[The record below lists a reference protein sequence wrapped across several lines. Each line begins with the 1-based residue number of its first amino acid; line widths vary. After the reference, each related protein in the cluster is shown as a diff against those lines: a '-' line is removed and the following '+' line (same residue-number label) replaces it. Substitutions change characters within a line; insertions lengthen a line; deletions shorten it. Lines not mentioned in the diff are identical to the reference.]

1 MISESL
7 LNAVL
12 HLFAMQV
19 SRLSGAEREEASRRV
34 RAYLNNHVGLSNAET
49 HMGLFDELAEIH
61 HAEGEEAL
69 LAQAV
74 QIAERLKSLLH
85 GFERHAAAL
94 RFVEVAQN
102 SSEQSLPR
110 KIARILAAELGL
122 ATASIEILFD
132 FLRNPE
138 GCVRSCSDCH
148 LFEARGT
155 PFRSRFAVLK
165 LASESLLLVSPVA
178 GDAIRVEGRPV
189 GPGECQPLRPGQVMR
204 DAWGNEL
211 VHSQVLRA
219 VGEDVNPA
227 NGISFCGD
235 HLEFRFPG
243 SEKGIHD
250 FSFSENS
257 GRMVAIMGGSGAGKS
272 TLMGILNGTLRP
284 DSGELRINGL
294 QVYAQSKAV
303 EGVIGFVPQDDLLFE
318 DLTVFENLY
327 YAARLCMAHLSKDEL
342 VRRVKGLL
350 SDLGQADVA
359 NLKVGSPL
367 NKSISGG
374 QRKRL
379 NIALELIREP
389 TILFVDE
396 PTSGLSSA
404 DSDMVMR
411 LLKAQA
417 ALGKLVFVVIHQP
430 SSKIF
435 RSFDAL
441 WILDQGGWPIY
452 SGTPLEAMGYFR
464 SRGGLPGEEEAICS
478 GCGGVNPEQLFEIIE
493 DKLIDNEGIPTR
505 ERRIA
510 PPEWNRLFQEY
521 AARRKGEG
529 GAHGKPAVPEKNL
542 HRPGRLGQWMTFL
555 ARDVRARL
563 ANAAYLTVSIL
574 EPLILGLLIGIV
586 SRGAFGGVY
595 SFHENGNLHVFF
607 FMSVMVALFLGLS
620 VSAEEICRDGRI
632 LRRERFLHLSWWSYV
647 NSKAF
652 YLAMVAAIQSLLYV
666 GVAIPLVQVPGM
678 FAKLWILLFACA
690 FSSSLLG
697 LNISASFRS
706 AVTIYILIPLLLIP
720 QMLLCGVVIPYDDLI
735 APASIRRE
743 VPAYANLL
751 PPRWAYEAL
760 VVEQYSQNDYMRPL
774 MQTDARIRLAEHDLD
789 FYLPEL
795 QSRVQ
800 SIALLNTPENTAQ
813 QIAQLRILQHEFER
827 LEKRTGLASGLREAD
842 FQPSAFS
849 AVANRADR
857 YVAECRRMIFERR
870 RVAAVE
876 KREVLNEMENL
887 HGREGLELF
896 RKQHTNRSIQDQ
908 VLNLRDMEPVRATK
922 DGLYSTTL
930 PIYRTPESAWGAA
943 HFLAGCKRA
952 GTHLISTWNFNLAAI
967 FLLSLLFYV
976 ALCFRFLPFLLD
988 SKALVGAGF
997 STGGKKFSTVWKKG
1011 TTLFHRWKI

>member
-7 LNAVL
+7 LNAIL
-12 HLFAMQV
+12 HLYAMQV
-19 SRLSGAEREEASRRV
+19 SRLDGPDREEARGRV
-34 RAYLNNHVGLSNAET
+34 RTYLNNHVGLSHAET

-61 HAEGEEAL
+61 QAEGEETL

-74 QIAERLKSLLH
+74 PITERLKTSLM
-85 GFERHAAAL
+85 GFERFAAAL
-94 RFVEVAQN
+94 RFVEIARN
-102 SSEQSLPR
+102 SPEQAFPR
-110 KIARILAAELGL
+110 KMARILAGELGMSD
-122 ATASIEILFD
+122 ATIGALFD
-132 FLRNPE
+132 FLREP
-138 GCVRSCSDCH
+138 GGVAPTGRI
-148 LFEARGT
+148 FETGLHS
-155 PFRSRFAVLK
+155 FHSRFSALRIEGED
-165 LASESLLLVSPVA
+165 LFLVSPVD

-189 GPGECQPLRPGQVMR
+189 GKGECQPLRPGQVMR

-211 VHSQVLRA
+211 IYAQVARA
-219 VGEDVNPA
+219 FGGGAVETGAV
-227 NGISFCGD
+227 SFCGN
-235 HLEFRFPG
+235 HLDFRFPG
-243 SEKGIHD
+243 SENGLHD
-250 FSFSENS
+250 FSFSEQS
-257 GRMVAIMGGSGAGKS
+257 GRLVAIMGGSGAGKS
-272 TLMGILNGTLRP
+272 TLMAILNGTLRP

-294 QVYAQSKAV
+294 DVYSQAKDV
-303 EGVIGFVPQDDLLFE
+303 EGVMGFVPQDDLLFE

-327 YAARLCMAHLSKDEL
+327 YAARLCLAHLSEEER

-350 SDLGQADVA
+350 ADLGQSEVA
-359 NLKVGSPL
+359 HLKVGSPL

-430 SSKIF
+430 SSRIF

-441 WILDQGGWPIY
+441 WVLDQGGWPIY

-493 DKLIDNEGIPTR
+493 DKLVDNEGRPTR
-505 ERRIA
+505 ERRIS
-510 PPEWNRLFQEY
+510 PREWHRLFQEY
-521 AARRKGEG
+521 GAHRKGGEFV
-529 GAHGKPAVPEKNL
+529 PAQTAFPEKNL

-563 ANAAYLTVSIL
+563 ANAAYLAIAIL
-574 EPLILGLLIGIV
+574 EPLVLGLLVGAV
-586 SRGAFGGVY
+586 SRGSFGGVY
-595 SFHENGNLHVFF
+595 SFHENNNLHVFF
-607 FMSVMVALFLGLS
+607 FMSVMVALFLGLT

-647 NSKAF
+647 NSKAL
-652 YLAMVAAIQSLLYV
+652 YLAMVAALQSLLYIA
-666 GVAIPLVQVPGM
+666 VALPLVQVPGLL
-678 FAKLWILLFACA
+678 AKMWVMLFSCA

-735 APASIRRE
+735 APSSIRRE

-774 MQTDARIRLAEHDLD
+774 IQDDARLRLAEHDLD

-795 QSRVQ
+795 QSRIQ
-800 SIALLNTPENTAQ
+800 SIALLNAPEKAEEQTV
-813 QIAQLRILQHEFER
+813 QLRLLQHELAR
-827 LEKRTGLASGLREAD
+827 LEKKTGVASGLREAD
-842 FQPSAFS
+842 FQPAAFP
-849 AVANRADR
+849 AVAGRAAQYIAD
-857 YVAECRRMIFERR
+857 CRRISFEQRR
-870 RVAAVE
+870 AAATG
-876 KREVLNEMENL
+876 KREALNALEAI
-887 HGREGLELF
+887 HGKEGLERF

-908 VLNLRDMEPVRATK
+908 VLNLRDMEPVRAAK

-930 PIYRTPESAWGAA
+930 PVYRLPESPWGAA
-943 HFLAGCKRA
+943 HFLAGFKRL
-952 GTHLISTWNFNLAAI
+952 GSRLVPTWNFNLAAI
-967 FLLSLLFYV
+967 FLLSVLLYV
-976 ALCFRFLPFLLD
+976 ALCFRLLPSLL
-988 SKALVGAGF
+988 ALGSRANADF
-997 STGGKKFSTVWKKG
+997 STGGKKFSTVWKNRANF
-1011 TTLFHRWKI
+1011 FHRWKI

>member
-19 SRLSGAEREEASRRV
+19 SRLIGLDREDASRRV

-49 HMGLFDELAEIH
+49 HMGLFDALAEIH
-61 HAEGEEAL
+61 QAEGEEAL

-74 QIAERLKSLLH
+74 PIAERLKSLLH
-85 GFERHAAAL
+85 GFERYAAAL
-94 RFVEVAQN
+94 RFVELAQN
-102 SSEQSLPR
+102 SSEQELPR
-110 KIARILAAELGL
+110 KIARVLAAELGL
-122 ATASIEILFD
+122 ATSSIEVLFA
-132 FLRNPE
+132 FLQDPE
-138 GCVRSCSDCH
+138 ACTRFSSDCR
-148 LFEARGT
+148 LFE
-155 PFRSRFAVLK
+155 PHIHSFQSRFAILR
-165 LASESLLLVSPVA
+165 LSSEGLLLVSPVA
-178 GDAIRVEGRPV
+178 GDMLRVEGRPV

-211 VHSQVLRA
+211 AYSQVANA
-219 VGEDVNPA
+219 VGEDSKKASHV
-227 NGISFCGD
+227 SFCGD
-235 HLEFRFPG
+235 QIDFHFIG
-243 SEKGIHD
+243 SQNGLHN
-250 FSFSENS
+250 FSFSEQS
-257 GRMVAIMGGSGAGKS
+257 GRLVAIMGGSGAGKS
-272 TLMGILNGTLRP
+272 TLMSILNGTLRP

-294 QVYAQSKAV
+294 DVYTQAKAV

-327 YAARLCMAHLSKDEL
+327 YAARLCLAHLSEAEL
-342 VRRVKGLL
+342 VHRVRGLL
-350 SDLGQADVA
+350 SDLGQSDVA
-359 NLKVGSPL
+359 HLKVGSPL

-389 TILFVDE
+389 TILLVDE

-435 RSFDAL
+435 RSFDSL

-493 DKLIDNEGIPTR
+493 DKLMDNAGLPTR

-510 PPEWNRLFQEY
+510 PQEWHRLFQEY
-521 AARRKGEG
+521 VARRKGEG
-529 GAHGKPAVPEKNL
+529 DVHEQTSVPEKNL

-563 ANAAYLTVSIL
+563 ANAAYLAVAIL
-574 EPLILGLLIGIV
+574 EPLILGLLIGVV
-586 SRGAFGGVY
+586 SRGAFGGEY
-595 SFHENGNLHVFF
+595 SFHENNNLHVFF

-620 VSAEEICRDGRI
+620 ISAEEICRDGRI

-652 YLAMVAAIQSLLYV
+652 YLAMVAAIQSFLYV
-666 GVAIPLVQVPGM
+666 GVALPLVQVPGL
-678 FAKLWILLFACA
+678 FAKMWIMLFACA

-735 APASIRRE
+735 APTSIRRE
-743 VPAYANLL
+743 VPAYANFL

-760 VVEQYSQNDYMRPL
+760 VVEQFSQNDYMRPL
-774 MQTDARIRLAEHDLD
+774 IQTDARIRLAEYELD

-800 SIALLNTPENTAQ
+800 SIALLNTPQNASQ
-813 QIAQLRILQHEFER
+813 QIEQLRILQHEWAR
-827 LEKRTGLASGLREAD
+827 LEKRTGLTSGFRETD
-842 FQPSAFS
+842 FQPSTFP
-849 AVANRADR
+849 AVASRATS
-857 YVAECRRMIFERR
+857 YMAECRRLFFEQR
-870 RVAAVE
+870 RVAAAE
-876 KREVLNEMENL
+876 KRERLNELENV
-887 HGREGLELF
+887 HGKEGLELF

-908 VLNLRDMEPVRATK
+908 VLNLRDMEPVRATR
-922 DGLYSTTL
+922 DGLYSTML
-930 PIYRTPESAWGAA
+930 PIYQTPESSWGGA
-943 HFLAGCKRA
+943 HFLAGAKRL
-952 GTHLISTWNFNLAAI
+952 GNRLISTWHFNLATI
-967 FLLSLLFYV
+967 FFLSILLYGALGFRLL
-976 ALCFRFLPFLLD
+976 PLLMA
-988 SKALVGAGF
+988 SKRG
-997 STGGKKFSTVWKKG
+997 FSTVWKKW
-1011 TTLFHRWKI
+1011 TPRLSPSKIVL

>member
-7 LNAVL
+7 LNALL

-19 SRLSGAEREEASRRV
+19 SRLNGSDREEASRRV

-49 HMGLFDELAEIH
+49 HMGLFADLAEIH
-61 HAEGEEAL
+61 QAEGDEAL
-69 LAQAV
+69 LAQV
-74 QIAERLKSLLH
+74 LPIAERLKNLLH
-85 GFERHAAAL
+85 GFERSAAAL
-94 RFVEVAQN
+94 RFVELAQH
-102 SSEQSLPR
+102 SDEQALPR
-110 KIARILAAELGL
+110 KIARMLASELGL
-122 ATASIEILFD
+122 STANMDALFD
-132 FLRNPE
+132 FLHDPE
-138 GCVRSCSDCH
+138 SCARTRSNGRI
-148 LFEARGT
+148 FEAGCHS
-155 PFRSRFAVLK
+155 FRSRFAVLRVD
-165 LASESLLLVSPVA
+165 AEPLLWVSAVG
-178 GDAIRVEGRPV
+178 GDVLRVEGRPV
-189 GPGECQPLRPGQVMR
+189 GPGECQPLRPGHVMR

-211 VHSQVLRA
+211 VYAQVACVFEEGVSA
-219 VGEDVNPA
+219 VH
-227 NGISFCGD
+227 GISFCGKN
-235 HLEFRFPG
+235 LNFRFPG
-243 SEKGIHD
+243 SENGLHD
-250 FSFSENS
+250 FSFSEQS
-257 GRMVAIMGGSGAGKS
+257 GRLVAIMGGSGAGKS
-272 TLMGILNGTLRP
+272 TLMSILNGTLRP

-294 QVYAQSKAV
+294 EVYAQAKAV

-327 YAARLCMAHLSKDEL
+327 YAARLCMAHWSEHEL
-342 VRRVKGLL
+342 VRRVRELL

-359 NLKVGSPL
+359 HLKVGSPL
-367 NKSISGG
+367 NQSISGG

-441 WILDQGGWPIY
+441 WVLDQGGWPIY

-493 DKLIDNEGIPTR
+493 DKLLDPEGTPTR
-505 ERRIA
+505 ERRVA
-510 PPEWNRLFQEY
+510 PQEWHRLFREYSAHRNDRAVDQEQTV
-521 AARRKGEG
+521 
-529 GAHGKPAVPEKNL
+529 VPEKNL
-542 HRPGRLGQWMTFL
+542 HRPGRMGQWMTFL

-563 ANAAYLTVSIL
+563 ANAAYLAIAIL
-574 EPLILGLLIGIV
+574 EPLILGLLIGVV
-586 SRGAFGGVY
+586 SRGSFGGVY
-595 SFHENGNLHVFF
+595 SFYENNNLHVFF

-632 LRRERFLHLSWWSYV
+632 LYRERFLHLSWWSYV
-647 NSKAF
+647 NAKAF
-652 YLAMVAAIQSLLYV
+652 YLAMVAALQSLLYV
-666 GVAIPLVQVPGM
+666 VVALPLVQVPGLFFKM
-678 FAKLWILLFACA
+678 WVMLFACA

-735 APASIRRE
+735 APTSIRRE

-760 VVEQYSQNDYMRPL
+760 VVEQYRQNDYMRPL
-774 MQTDARIRLAEHDLD
+774 IQADARIRLAEHELD

-800 SIALLNTPENTAQ
+800 SIALLSTLENTSQ
-813 QIAQLRILQHEFER
+813 QTEALRILQQEFAR
-827 LEKRTGLASGLREAD
+827 LEQRTGLTSGLRELD
-842 FQPSAFS
+842 FQPSAFPS
-849 AVANRADR
+849 VVGRAAQ
-857 YVAECRRMIFERR
+857 YVADSRRYFFEQR
-870 RVAAVE
+870 RVAASE
-876 KREVLNEMENL
+876 KREVLNAMETC
-887 HGREGLELF
+887 HGKEGLELF
-896 RKQHTNRSIQDQ
+896 RKQHTNRSLQDQ

-930 PIYRTPESAWGAA
+930 PIYRTPESVWGAA
-943 HFLAGCKRA
+943 HFLAGCKRV
-952 GTHLISTWNFNLAAI
+952 GDRLISTWNFNLAAI
-967 FLLSLLFYV
+967 FFLSLLFYI
-976 ALCFRFLPFLLD
+976 ALCFRFLPILLD
-988 SKALVGAGF
+988 PQRLAGTKF
-997 STGGKKFSTVWKKG
+997 STGGKKFSTVWKKTAG
-1011 TTLFHRWKI
+1011 FFHRWKI